1 MLRKTGTALLLS
13 MLVLILGFYGFASAG
28 PTEINPDELETIQA
42 PTGGLSKLPL
52 QWDGFVEGPR
62 HPKFDAALSGLV
74 HIRKK
79 SPGRMKRFG
88 KAHRLRFAG
97 NRVHVQVITDRD
109 RIGHVVRAI
118 RDAGGVVTGTGALNK
133 TVQGW
138 LPVDSLEDIAA
149 EENIYAIRKPAE
161 AVLFEG
167 MYTTEALDD
176 IDAPAWHT
184 AGAKGAGVKV
194 AIIDAGF
201 SGYAG
206 LLGTDLPGSVSVRNF
221 VDGEDPDDVSGTTVH
236 GTACAEVIHD
246 VAPEAELYLFK
257 ISTNVDLEEAK
268 DEAISQGIDVVST
281 SMGWYNLAPGDGTG
295 QFEEIV
301 QDARSTGIT
310 WCTAAGNDRQAHWGG
325 AFNDT
330 DSDTLHEYGTQEM
343 NYYGPGDGAAYNI
356 NAGTTIRAFLRW
368 DDWTSVTED
377 YGLGLVYWNANV
389 KQWQWVL
396 VSNAMQDGGE
406 GQTPTEW
413 LSVTAP
419 DSGPYGF
426 VIIRYS
432 SSRNVNLELFCPKVA
447 RLDEIVTAR
456 SLANLADSPSAVTV
470 AALDVD
476 SPYPQESYSS
486 EGPVNGPGGT
496 ATGALFDKP
505 NISAYANVSTVSY
518 GTTTKFNGTSAATP
532 HVAGAAALVQG
543 AYPGYEPADI
553 QDYLEDNAEDMG
565 DPGVDTVFG
574 WGRLL
579 LGDAPVATCTGD
591 YDTDGDVD
599 GADLYAM
606 ASDPAKLADL
616 SDFSGNFGSL
626 CQ

>member
-13 MLVLILGFYGFASAG
+13 ILLLILGFYGFTSAG
-28 PTEINPDELETIQA
+28 PTEINPDELETTQV

-62 HPKFDAALSGLV
+62 HPKLDATLSDLV
-74 HIRKK
+74 NIRKT

-109 RIGHVVRAI
+109 RIGHVIRAI

-138 LPVDSLEDIAA
+138 LPVDSLEDVAA

-161 AVLFEG
+161 AVFFEG
-167 MYTTEALDD
+167 TYTTEALDD
-176 IDAPAWHT
+176 IDVPAWHT
-184 AGAKGAGVKV
+184 AGAKGDEVKV
-194 AIIDAGF
+194 AIIDGGF

-206 LLGTDLPGSVSVRNF
+206 LLGTDLPDSVTVRNF
-221 VDGEDPDDVSGTTVH
+221 VDGETDPDVGSGPSVH

-257 ISTNVDLEEAK
+257 ISTNIDLLEAK
-268 DEAISQGIDVVST
+268 TEALTQGIDVVST
-281 SMGWYNLAPGDGTG
+281 SMGWYNLEPGDGTG
-295 QFEEIV
+295 QFEAIV
-301 QDARSTGIT
+301 QDARSNGIT

-325 AFNDT
+325 AFRDT
-330 DSDTLHEYGTQEM
+330 NGDTFHEYGTQDI
-343 NYYGPGDGAAYNI
+343 NYYGPGNDSAYI
-356 NAGTTIRAFLRW
+356 IPAGYNIRAFLKW

-377 YGLGLVYWNANV
+377 YDLRVWVYSGG
-389 KQWQWVL
+389 WQWL
-396 VSNAMQDGGE
+396 ALSSNPQNGGA
-406 GQTPTEW
+406 GQTPTEMI
-413 LSVTAP
+413 SITAP
-419 DSGPYGF
+419 ITALYGF
-426 VIIRYS
+426 TIERYS
-432 SSRNVNLELFCPKVA
+432 GTRNVNLELFCPKVA
-447 RLDEIVTAR
+447 RLDEIVPAR
-456 SLANLADSPSAVTV
+456 SLANLADSPSAITV
-470 AALDVD
+470 AALDVT

-496 ATGALFDKP
+496 ATGALFVKP
-505 NISAYANVSTVSY
+505 DISSYANVSTVSY
-518 GTTTKFNGTSAATP
+518 GSTGFNGTSAATP
-532 HVAGAAALVQG
+532 HVAGAAALIQG
-543 AYPGYEPADI
+543 AYSSFEPDDI
-553 QDYLEDNAEDMG
+553 QNYLEDNAEDMG
-565 DPGVDTVFG
+565 AVGEDTVFG

-599 GADLYAM
+599 DADLYAI